1 MFTKEAYKR
10 KLTCACGHI
19 QVCQNTPWLFG
30 SACKFD
36 IDQVIEFQCMHKLCV
51 EKSVALQ
58 EPKRVFT
65 VNADI
70 FPVEP

>member
-1 MFTKEAYKR
+1 MITKEAYKR

-19 QVCQNTPWLFG
+19 EICQNTPWLFG
-30 SACKFD
+30 SAWKFD
-36 IDQVIEFQCMHKLCV
+36 IEQVIKYQCMHRLYV

-58 EPKRVFT
+58 EPTRVFT

-70 FPVEP
+70 FSVEP